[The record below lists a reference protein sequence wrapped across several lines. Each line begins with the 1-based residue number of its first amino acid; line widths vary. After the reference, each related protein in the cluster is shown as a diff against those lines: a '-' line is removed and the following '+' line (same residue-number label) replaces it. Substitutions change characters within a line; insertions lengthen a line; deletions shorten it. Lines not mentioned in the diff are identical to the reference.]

1 MAQAM
6 LNVYMDE
13 DLIENMEQTC
23 HDMGFSL
30 STVFTAF
37 ADRVTKEKRIPF
49 DVSIKPDPFYSEA
62 NMAELNRRIA
72 KAEAGEATFIVKTL
86 EELEAMANE

>member
-23 HDMGFSL
+23 HDMGFSV

-62 NMAELNRRIA
+62 NMARLKIAVADA
-72 KAEAGEATFIVKTL
+72 KAGRLTKHDLIEVYDE
-86 EELEAMANE
+86 